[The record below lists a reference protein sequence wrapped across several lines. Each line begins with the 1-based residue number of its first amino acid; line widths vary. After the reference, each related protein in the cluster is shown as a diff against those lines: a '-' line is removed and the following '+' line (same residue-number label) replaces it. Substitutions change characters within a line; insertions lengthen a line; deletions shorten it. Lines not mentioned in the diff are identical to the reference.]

1 MGDEATI
8 ATSEDVSS
16 VRLRASQSRQQEQLT
31 CFHFWMKAIYSF
43 AVRTFVTSPQF
54 RIYKSTTSFKK
65 FKGGLFPR
73 LLTPYKFDMAD
84 DTKGKDQ
91 LGQAVVRLQK

>member
-1 MGDEATI
+1 MSCVSKPRNCCDILKKQQTKKYAGDEATI

-43 AVRTFVTSPQF
+43 AVRTFVT
-54 RIYKSTTSFKK
+54 RYVENILHTMYVCTT
-65 FKGGLFPR
+65 
-73 LLTPYKFDMAD
+73 T
-84 DTKGKDQ
+84 
-91 LGQAVVRLQK
+91 